1 MNEFKDR
8 VAVVTGAASG
18 IGFALSSRFA
28 REGMRIVMSDVE
40 EAALHEAAGRVCDT
54 GAQVVAVRADVSKAA
69 DVENLANQTYEA
81 FGAVHVL
88 CNNAGVAVSG
98 LIRENSLRDW
108 EWVIGVNLWGVIH
121 GLRSFLPRMIEQD
134 TDGHIVN
141 TASIAGIITGPGMG
155 VYCASKHAVVG
166 LSESLY
172 HELTLMGSK
181 VSVSVLCPAWVKTR
195 ISDSDRNRPEPL
207 SDRRETSHPLAGLL
221 ENWARTAVSNG
232 ISADHVADE
241 VLGAIRDKRFY
252 ILTHSDM
259 TELIRRRMEGIVDG
273 INPQTAPV
281 PGLTVCRT
289 WHRTN
294 V

>member
-18 IGFALSSRFA
+18 IGFALSNRFA

-232 ISADHVADE
+232 ISADRVADE
-241 VLGAIRDKRFY
+241 VLGAIRDERFY

-259 TELIRRRMEGIVDG
+259 TELIRRRMEGIVNG
-273 INPQTAPV
+273 INPKTARFPA
-281 PGLTVCRT
+281 
-289 WHRTN
+289 
-294 V
+294 

>member
-18 IGFALSSRFA
+18 IGFALSNRFA

-40 EAALHEAAGRVCDT
+40 EAALHEAAGRVRKA
-54 GAQVVAVRADVSKAA
+54 GADVVEIRSDVSKAV
-69 DVENLANQTYEA
+69 DVENLANQAYEA

-98 LIRENSLRDW
+98 LISENSLRDW

-155 VYCASKHAVVG
+155 VYCASKHAVVS

-172 HELTLMGSK
+172 HELTLTGSK
-181 VSVSVLCPAWVKTR
+181 VSVSVLCPAWVKTQ
-195 ISDSDRNRPEPL
+195 ISDSDRNRPEAL
-207 SDRRETSHPLAGLL
+207 SDQRESSHPLAELL
-221 ENWARTAVSNG
+221 ENWARTAVLNG
-232 ISADHVADE
+232 ISAERVADE
-241 VLGAIRDKRFY
+241 VVRAIREKRFY
-252 ILTHSDM
+252 ILTHSEM
-259 TELIRRRMEGIVDG
+259 AELIRQRMLGIVDG
-273 INPQTAPV
+273 INPRMAPV
-281 PGLTVCRT
+281 PGLSDLGADAR
-289 WHRTN
+289 
-294 V
+294 